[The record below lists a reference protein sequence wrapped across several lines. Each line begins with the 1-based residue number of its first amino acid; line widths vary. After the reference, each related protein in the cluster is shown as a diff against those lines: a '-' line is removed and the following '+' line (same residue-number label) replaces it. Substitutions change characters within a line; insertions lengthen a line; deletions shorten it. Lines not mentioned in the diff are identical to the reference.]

1 MTDKIKID
9 KTKPYTLLKGDALEL
24 LPLFEPNTFDAV
36 ICDPPYASG
45 STTTKGRMMTTARK
59 YTNAKVNNPLPNFA
73 GDQQDQ
79 LSWTVWTI
87 MWMNKVKEVLKDGGV
102 FAFFIDWRQLPAM
115 SIAIQIAGL
124 TWRGTAVWD
133 KRNSRPQ
140 KGRFRQ
146 QTEYVMW
153 GSKGKLDIKRNVPVL
168 PGLYSY
174 SNVQGAKRLHQTQK
188 PLQLMRDIVKF
199 CEPNGLILDPFV
211 GSGSTLHAAI
221 LEGHNAV
228 GIEKTDS
235 YYEIAKERL
244 ENAKNVAPTVGSST

>member
-1 MTDKIKID
+1 MTDKIVID
-9 KTKPYTLLKGDALEL
+9 KSKPYTLLKGDALEL

-36 ICDPPYASG
+36 ITDPPYASG

-87 MWMNKVKEVLKDGGV
+87 MWMNRVKDVLREGGV

-115 SIAIQIAGL
+115 SIALQIAGL
-124 TWRGTAVWD
+124 TWRGIMVWD

-140 KGRFRQ
+140 KGRPKQ
-146 QTEYVMW
+146 QTEYILW
-153 GSKGKLDIKRNVPVL
+153 GSKGKLDINRNVPVL

-174 SNVQGAKRLHQTQK
+174 SNVQGVKRLHQTQK
-188 PLQLMRDIVKF
+188 PLQLMRDIIKL
-199 CEPNGLILDPFV
+199 CEPHSLILDPFA

-221 LEGHNAV
+221 LEGHTAV
-228 GIEKTDS
+228 GIEKTES
-235 YYEIAKERL
+235 YYEIADERL
-244 ENAKNVAPTVGSST
+244 KGLFAPDNEE